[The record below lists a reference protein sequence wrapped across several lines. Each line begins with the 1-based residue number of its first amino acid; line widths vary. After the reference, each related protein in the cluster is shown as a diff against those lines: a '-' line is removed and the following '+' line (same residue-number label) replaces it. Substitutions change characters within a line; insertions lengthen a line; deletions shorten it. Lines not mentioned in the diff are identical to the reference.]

1 MTTDDF
7 GTRLKKAR
15 KSRKMTQDDVSAKL
29 GICTCTLR
37 AWENG
42 RNLPN
47 VIYLKDLCLVLNVSA
62 NYLLGLKVKN

>member
-1 MTTDDF
+1 MSDSYF